1 MEAPNCRAPS
11 YQFHMIGSPT
21 TRCCCVVFRLV
32 KKNERARPGW
42 LGGSR
47 QNTNTF
53 ARWEGG
59 EVKIAAHELVRLILG
74 LAWD

>member
-1 MEAPNCRAPS
+1 MRELGPW
-11 YQFHMIGSPT
+11 
-21 TRCCCVVFRLV
+21 
-32 KKNERARPGW
+32 W

-74 LAWD
+74 LAWIEGEQNVPLDLNPNTKHLSPYL